1 MNTPLSKPEKIKLF
15 KSLLLE
21 ENGSYA
27 DEIREGIYFYFF
39 ESVNDPE
46 FKFLDKM
53 DNAETISKKLD
64 FAVSKII
71 MHEDDDRFEELVWEY
86 LYAGT
91 D

>member
-1 MNTPLSKPEKIKLF
+1 MKHLFSKPEKTKF
-15 KSLLLE
+15 FESLLLE

-27 DEIREGIYFYFF
+27 DEIREQIYFYFF
-39 ESVNDPE
+39 ESENDPE

-64 FAVSKII
+64 FVVSKII
-71 MHEDDDRFEELVWEY
+71 LHEDDERVEDLIWEY
-86 LYAGT
+86 LGGGT